1 LVLIKHIISLMKR
14 GTILGNGDNME
25 KPTIKEIV
33 KRLNMVLEGTLTR
46 EEVSTWAEIW
56 THSFMDADGLKESD
70 LTIWKYLD
78 VVSGIDLKDSPTEYL
93 HIEEDINEWIKRFQR
108 EE

>member
-1 LVLIKHIISLMKR
+1 
-14 GTILGNGDNME
+14 ME

-33 KRLNMVLEGTLTR
+33 KRLNMVLDGTLTR
-46 EEVSTWAEIW
+46 EEVSTWAE
-56 THSFMDADGLKESD
+56 TCTRLFMDADGLKESD

-93 HIEEDINEWIKRFQR
+93 HIEEDIKEWIERFQKGD
-108 EE
+108 